1 MQPEARKQ
9 LDLIFN
15 PRGIA
20 LFGGVSKVASFGYLQ
35 ILSQILYGYEG
46 KIYPISKNGGKLA
59 GNKVYKSLDEV
70 DGPVDLASISVP
82 ARAVP
87 GILKQCLDHGLA
99 GAQIHSSGFSETGT
113 QEGTA
118 LEEELVR
125 ISSQGIRVVG
135 PNCFGIHSSKG
146 GITVLP
152 GFGFSKEPGSVAMI
166 SQSGGVATDFGYEA
180 QFMGLGLSKVVS
192 FGNGCDL
199 DAIEL
204 LDYLADDDETE
215 YIAAYIEGIRDGQK
229 FLDLLRKVTPEKP
242 VVLWKGGL
250 TPLGGRATLS
260 HTGSMGGEKKI
271 WGGAVAQAGAV
282 SVQGLNEMMDALV
295 AIKYLNNRGRR
306 ISLVG
311 GGGAIGVFSSDL
323 ASKWGLEIPEF
334 SNATQKKLREYFPA
348 PGNSMV
354 NPLDTGSPALPVET
368 IQAVVRE
375 ILKREKLDVLIIVML
390 LRTLEVD
397 RPAFFRMMGIEH
409 PPAGTY
415 LMTLLE
421 KLPALKEETG
431 KDIVMVFDNRS
442 YGLDDLDAERV
453 SRKLRGMFQ
462 TKGIPVFSSTKR
474 ALRGIWHASKVGRQ

>member
-1 MQPEARKQ
+1 MRPEVRKQ

-20 LFGGVSKVASFGYLQ
+20 FFGGVSKVGSFGHLQ
-35 ILSQILYGYEG
+35 ILSQILYGYGG
-46 KIYPISKNGGKLA
+46 KIYPISKNGGELT
-59 GNKVYKSLDEV
+59 GYKIYKNLDEV

-82 ARAVP
+82 ARVVP
-87 GILKQCLDHGLA
+87 GILKQCLEHGLA
-99 GAQIHSSGFSETGT
+99 GAQIHSSGFSETGKR
-113 QEGTA
+113 EGVA
-118 LEEELVR
+118 LEEDLVR

-146 GITVLP
+146 GISVLP
-152 GFGFSKEPGSVAMI
+152 GFGFSKDPGPVAMI

-180 QFMGLGLSKVVS
+180 RLMGLGLSKVVS

-204 LDYLADDDETE
+204 LDYLAGDDETE
-215 YIAAYIEGIRDGQK
+215 YIAAYVEGIRNGQK
-229 FLDLLRKVTPEKP
+229 FLDLLRQITPEKP
-242 VVLWKGGL
+242 VVIWKGGL
-250 TPLGGRATLS
+250 TPLGGRATLG
-260 HTGSMGGEKKI
+260 HTGSMGGEEKI
-271 WGGAVAQAGAV
+271 WEGAIKQAGAI

-323 ASKWGLEIPEF
+323 AFKLGLEIPEF

-375 ILKREKLDVLIIVML
+375 IITREKLDAIIIVML

-397 RPAFFRMMGIEH
+397 RPAFYGLMGVEH
-409 PPAGTY
+409 PPPGMY

-442 YGLDDLDAERV
+442 YGQDDLEAEGV
-453 SRKLRGMFQ
+453 SRKLRDMFQ
-462 TKGIPVFSSTKR
+462 AQGIPVFSSTKR
-474 ALRGIWHASKVGRQ
+474 ALRGIWHASKVEKQ